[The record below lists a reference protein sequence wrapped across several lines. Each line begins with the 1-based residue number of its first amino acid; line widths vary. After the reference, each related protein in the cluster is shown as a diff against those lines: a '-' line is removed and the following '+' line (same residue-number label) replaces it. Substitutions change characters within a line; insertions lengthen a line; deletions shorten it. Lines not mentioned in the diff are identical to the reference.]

1 MTLYIDALYMKS
13 QQATLLS
20 LKCITSLMIFWEVY
34 SPSVG
39 NTHHT
44 QLFSLN
50 YYCSHHFENYHKFL
64 KNTAELTYNNWK
76 LESLKKKLVQILQ
89 CTNVHNCTSRKGI
102 HNISLNLDISP

>member
-13 QQATLLS
+13 QQATLFS
-20 LKCITSLMIFWEVY
+20 LKCITSLMIFWVVY

-76 LESLKKKLVQILQ
+76 LESFKKNWFKFYSAQMFII
-89 CTNVHNCTSRKGI
+89 VHQGRVFTTY
-102 HNISLNLDISP
+102 L